1 MSAGLVAARRVPRFT
16 PEPRPLP
23 DAQSRGPSA
32 LESRASPFM
41 PKRIVLLL
49 GALLVLTCALP
60 ALAADPSPAQVYQAA
75 RSGNLTE
82 AQQMIAQ
89 VLRDHPQSGQAHY
102 VAAQIDARTGNF
114 GLARQE
120 LHTAQSLE
128 PGLPFANPRSVLE
141 LQQQLGEAPFGT
153 LPVRTVRAHSSHLGL
168 FLILIGA
175 AIVLW
180 LILRRRAQAMG
191 YGQYPGQYGQYPGSV
206 PPGVPPGYGP
216 GGYPGGYMPGGGSG
230 IMGSVASGLALGA
243 GVAAGEELVQHMMG
257 GGSSS
262 SGGGF
267 VPPAEAGPMPDP
279 NADMGG
285 NDFGLNDP
293 GSWDDGSGGGGGWDD
308 GGGGGDGGGWT

>member
-1 MSAGLVAARRVPRFT
+1 MLKRITLSLATLIVAA
-16 PEPRPLP
+16 
-23 DAQSRGPSA
+23 
-32 LESRASPFM
+32 
-41 PKRIVLLL
+41 
-49 GALLVLTCALP
+49 CALP
-60 ALAADPSPAQVYQAA
+60 ALAADATPAQVYQAA
-75 RSGNLTE
+75 RNGNLAG

-89 VLRDHPQSGQAHY
+89 VLRDHPRSGQAHY
-102 VAAQIDARTGNF
+102 VAAEIDARAGNL

-128 PGLPFANPRSVLE
+128 PGLPFANPRSVQE
-141 LQQQLGEAPFGT
+141 LQEQLAEAPVAT
-153 LPVRTVRAHSSHLGL
+153 YSLQAPVRVLGRSSHFGL
-168 FLILIGA
+168 FLFLIGA

-180 LILRRRAQAMG
+180 LVLRRRAVAMG
-191 YGQYPGQYGQYPGSV
+191 YPQYSGQYPGG
-206 PPGVPPGYGP
+206 PPGAPPGGYG

-230 IMGSVASGLALGA
+230 IMGSVASGLAIGA

-262 SGGGF
+262 GGGL
-267 VPPAEAGPMPDP
+267 VPPAQAAPQMPDP

-293 GSWDDGSGGGGGWDD
+293 GSWDDGSGGGGGGGWDD